1 MQPES
6 DRFRAISARFGPIW
20 PKSEIE
26 KKEKKRKKEKEKEKE
41 KGFALDA
48 DAAVSRVTRRVRA
61 CQRPVWHPWSRTHT
75 SQHWRCS
82 TLPLYF
88 FFFLLFLKV
97 VWCQQHLQSSF
108 LSLSLSIGKSTV
120 SVFTKLLS
128 ESTQH
133 PSQRSTWVISFFDKN
148 IFRPLRFF
156 FFSLLPSFIVLCYLF
171 LRGLYMGRAFAS

>member
-1 MQPES
+1 MRFAFFLPFIYYYFFKKFKKQLLQPES

-75 SQHWRCS
+75 SQH
-82 TLPLYF
+82 
-88 FFFLLFLKV
+88 
-97 VWCQQHLQSSF
+97 
-108 LSLSLSIGKSTV
+108 
-120 SVFTKLLS
+120 
-128 ESTQH
+128 
-133 PSQRSTWVISFFDKN
+133 
-148 IFRPLRFF
+148 
-156 FFSLLPSFIVLCYLF
+156 
-171 LRGLYMGRAFAS
+171 